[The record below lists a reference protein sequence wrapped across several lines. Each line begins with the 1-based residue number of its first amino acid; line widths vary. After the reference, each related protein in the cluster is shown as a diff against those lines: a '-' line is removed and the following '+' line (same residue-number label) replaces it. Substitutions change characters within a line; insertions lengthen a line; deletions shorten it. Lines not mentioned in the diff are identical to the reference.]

1 MVLASAGLASAN
13 RGLPCDE
20 AARLSR
26 QGGQLPTPSSVI
38 PAEQT
43 GLLKSPYV
51 DTGLVGASALQRL
64 QNGVSLVCYMP
75 LARLLRESEELDLRA

>member
-1 MVLASAGLASAN
+1 MN
-13 RGLPCDE
+13 E

-26 QGGQLPTPSSVI
+26 QSGQLPTPSSVI

-51 DTGLVGASALQRL
+51 DTGLVGAARVRL
-64 QNGVSLVCYMP
+64 RSVATIKVFLVCYMP
-75 LARLLRESEELDLRA
+75 LARLRRESEALDLLA